1 MEKTNCRR
9 SVGKIDKIWKCEK
22 VEKKQPVEARAAA
35 YSRLKS
41 AMLSTYFI
49 ELSFDFVTLKVFE
62 YVM

>member
-1 MEKTNCRR
+1 M
-9 SVGKIDKIWKCEK
+9 GKIDKIWKCEK